1 MPDILN
7 LTVRDFLSATA
18 AKQPTPGGG
27 SVAALC
33 GALAAGLAT
42 MALNYTVGKKA
53 YAAHDAELKAAIAQF
68 QTASTLLQELI
79 TEDIAAYQALSELL
93 KLPEP
98 ARLANPDYTATV
110 VAAIRAPQPA
120 AGLAAAILDRC
131 HALLDKTNK
140 FLIADLAVAAVYAHA
155 TVHASEFLV
164 HINLSLLPNQSEAAA
179 VRQNLTDLAQ
189 KADKTYETIRSHMLK
204 TL

>member
-1 MPDILN
+1 MPDILQIP
-7 LTVRDFLSATA
+7 VKDFVAATA

-33 GALAAGLAT
+33 GALAANLAT

-98 ARLANPDYTATV
+98 HR
-110 VAAIRAPQPA
+110 
-120 AGLAAAILDRC
+120 
-131 HALLDKTNK
+131 H
-140 FLIADLAVAAVYAHA
+140 
-155 TVHASEFLV
+155 S
-164 HINLSLLPNQSEAAA
+164 
-179 VRQNLTDLAQ
+179 
-189 KADKTYETIRSHMLK
+189 
-204 TL
+204 